1 MAAKRSTQKPH
12 GASPKGSARGSAAHA
27 APDVERLRRV
37 LEVMAAAG
45 AAEVELEEGGRRLRV
60 RMREDRPGTS
70 VVAVTPIAA
79 AAAPAK
85 ALETASPAAGEP
97 AVQGIGASADSGGQV
112 FKSPMVGTFYR
123 SASPDSEPF
132 VKEGDVVTPDTVL
145 CIIEAMKVMNEIK
158 AEMEGRIAEVF
169 AQNGEPVDY
178 GQPLFAIKP

>member
-1 MAAKRSTQKPH
+1 MAAKRSSHKAN
-12 GASPKGSARGSAAHA
+12 GASPKATRGSGA

-45 AAEVELEEGGRRLRV
+45 AAEVEIEEGGRRLRV
-60 RMREDRPGTS
+60 RMREDRPNAS
-70 VVAVTPIAA
+70 MVAVTPIAA

-85 ALETASPAAGEP
+85 VDPAIPATGDAAAPGTGAAG
-97 AVQGIGASADSGGQV
+97 DSGGFV

-123 SASPDSEPF
+123 SPSPDAEPF
-132 VKEGDVVTPDTVL
+132 VKEGDVVTADTVL